1 MKKRFLKAPRII
13 MALLLAVASITFY
26 SQAALADTILFTTGL
41 ESGQTQPNFLDTID
55 FSSNVSGYTA
65 GINPEASPRTGEQA
79 HTGTAA
85 LMYSGNAN
93 CGSTTYAYF
102 KVFTV
107 NIPVT
112 SQSKLDYFI
121 YPQQDNGRYV
131 AVDFHFTD
139 GSTLRDSGSVD
150 QNGVSV
156 HPGSGHGGS
165 IPLNAWSQVTSNFG
179 VQNAGKTI
187 DKIWVAYDR
196 AGSTGGFRGYI
207 DDITISNTTTTS
219 SGSRNSVIVSTV
231 YPTDDIVISDYDATT
246 FGADKTGAADSTT
259 AIQSAI
265 DACYNDGGGTVW
277 LPAGTYK
284 VSGTLQVKA
293 FCSVRGDYRDADSGS
308 GSYGTVISANVAS
321 GDSGP
326 VLFRIGGS
334 ASVQGLTVFYPNQNA
349 TSPVHYNYTFEIPG
363 NAWVGS
369 ENYMTS
375 TVMNVT
381 MLNSYR
387 GIGISTMAS
396 DHSGGSQV
404 HEQATVKNVKGTV
417 LYRGVEAYNGA
428 DVGTWDHVNFNSSY
442 WANAGATYN
451 APSATTIKSWTRA
464 NATAYTLGDLEWDEF
479 YALQASD
486 YNIGINIVNGQR
498 IQFSGEFIWA
508 SIQNANIAVKV
519 DNIDTRWGM
528 SFLRSSLSGST
539 ASIQNNTTGY
549 VKVTDS
555 DLTGGTSGTVTISS
569 PGTSPVVSPSATIP
583 KVSRAVLYDVSK
595 APYNAP
601 SVSSRGPSLPTV
613 DATSAIQSALN
624 AAGTAGGG
632 VVYVPAGW
640 YKVSTHLTVPANV
653 ELRGSASSPTRDQ
666 GGSSAGT
673 VLLAY
678 EGKDTATP
686 DSSTAFITLG
696 GNTAGLRGLRVFY
709 PENNPA
715 TGIHAYPYTIRGNG
729 SSVYI
734 VNVGLPNSY
743 NAIDL
748 MTNRNDNHYVEKVQ
762 GTIFKNGIVV
772 GASTSGYITGILTN
786 GNAVCRVGYG
796 ISGWVVESNV
806 FTQVIDAYTRP
817 NETLVTVNGA
827 SDEKLVNVFAYG
839 SKNGLVVQSGT
850 VNAFNLGTDNLGSG
864 GYTVNVSGG
873 TVKVMNLM
881 RYNGTTSNG
890 SVTIYNEMHL

>member
-1 MKKRFLKAPRII
+1 MKKRFSPLI
-13 MALLLAVASITFY
+13 MAFLLAVSCFPFIPLAAS
-26 SQAALADTILFTTGL
+26 ADTVLFTTGL
-41 ESGQTQPNFLDTID
+41 ESGQTAPNFSDTID
-55 FSSNVSGYTA
+55 FSSNVSGISS
-65 GINPEASPRTGEQA
+65 GLSPEASPRSGEQA
-79 HTGTAA
+79 HTGTSA

-93 CGSTTYAYF
+93 GGSTTYAYF

-112 SQSKLDYFI
+112 SASKLQYYI
-121 YPQQDNGRYV
+121 YPQQDNGRYM

-150 QNGVSV
+150 QNGNTV
-156 HPGSGHGGS
+156 HPAGGHGGT
-165 IPLNAWSQVTSNFG
+165 IPLNAWSPINSNFG

-187 DKIWVAYDR
+187 DRIWVAYDR
-196 AGSTGGFRGYI
+196 AGSTGNFRGYI

-219 SGSRNSVIVSTV
+219 SVRNSVIVSTL
-231 YPTDDIVISDYDATT
+231 YPTSDIVISDYNVTA
-246 FGADKTGAADSTT
+246 FGADNTGVNDATA
-259 AIQSAI
+259 AIQNAI

-284 VSGTLQVKA
+284 VSGTIQVKA

-308 GSYGTVISANVAS
+308 GSYGTVIAANLAS

-334 ASVQGLTVFYPNQNA
+334 ASVQGLTVYYPNQNA

-363 NAWVGS
+363 NAWIGS
-369 ENYMTS
+369 ENYMTAS
-375 TVMNVT
+375 IMNVT

-404 HEQATVKNVKGTV
+404 HEQATVKNVKGTI

-428 DVGTWDHVNFNSSY
+428 DVGTWEHVNFNSSY
-442 WANAGATYN
+442 WANAGASYN
-451 APSATTIKSWTRA
+451 APSATTIKNWTRT
-464 NATAYTLGDLEWDEF
+464 NATAFALGDLEWDQF
-479 YALQASD
+479 YAMEASD
-486 YNIGINIVNGQR
+486 FNIGINIVTGQR
-498 IQFSGEFIWA
+498 IQFSGAFIWA
-508 SIQNANIAVKV
+508 NIQNTNIAVKV
-519 DNIDTRWGM
+519 DNMDTRWGV
-528 SFLRSSLSGST
+528 SFLRSVLKGST
-539 ASIQNNTTGY
+539 ASVQNNTAGY

-555 DLTGGTSGTVTISS
+555 DLTGATSGTVTISG
-569 PGTSPVVSPSATIP
+569 PGTSPVVSPSAATP
-583 KVSRAVLYDVSK
+583 KVSRAVLYDVTK

-601 SVSSRGPSLPTV
+601 FSSSRGPALPTA

-624 AAGTAGGG
+624 AAGSAGGG

-640 YKVSTHLTVPANV
+640 FKVSTHLTVPANV

-673 VLLAY
+673 VLFAY
-678 EGKDTATP
+678 EGKDTTTP
-686 DSSTAFITLG
+686 DSSTAFITLN

-715 TGIHAYPYTIRGNG
+715 AGIKAFPYTIRGNG

-762 GTIFKNGIVV
+762 GTLFKNGITV
-772 GASTSGYITGILTN
+772 GLSTSGYITGILTN
-786 GNAVCRVGYG
+786 GNAVCRTGYN
-796 ISGWVVESNV
+796 IPGWVVESNV
-806 FTQVIDAYTRP
+806 FSQVIDAFTRP

-864 GYTVNVSGG
+864 GYTVKVDSGL
-873 TVKVMNLM
+873 VNVMNLM
-881 RYNGTTSNG
+881 RYNGTTSLG
-890 SVTIYNEMHL
+890 TVTIYNEMHL